1 MKSHSSKSSAADKGT
16 SGEAGKRRSPTKK
29 QEKAHEEEI
38 LDEGIEDSFPA
49 SDPPS
54 TSVPGTGIA
63 RP

>member
-1 MKSHSSKSSAADKGT
+1 MKKSQPPSGDKRPPDRA
-16 SGEAGKRRSPTKK
+16 ERNPRPDNKK
-29 QEKAHEEEI
+29 KGHEEEI
-38 LDEGIEDSFPA
+38 LDDELDDSFPA